1 MPGQISNLEKSF
13 KTAGN
18 VVSTISNIADLFAY
32 ISPPLEVI
40 AEPLNLL
47 STGFTVGNQLNDLY
61 KLSKDK
67 KLTPNEKAVED
78 VTIATEIL
86 PYKHLADV
94 GEKAID
100 VIQANYNNFTKG
112 KGSGIS
118 EPAVNR
124 FFDNFSSKFLGWK

>member
-18 VVSTISNIADLFAY
+18 VVSTISNIADLLAY
-32 ISPPLEVI
+32 ISPPLEII
-40 AEPLNLL
+40 AQPLSLL

-67 KLTPNEKAVED
+67 KLTPNEKAVEA
-78 VTIATEIL
+78 VAIATEIL

-100 VIQANYNNFTKG
+100 VIKANYNQG
-112 KGSGIS
+112 KGAAIK
-118 EPAVNR
+118 ETKVNQ
-124 FFDNFSSKFLGWK
+124 FFDNFASKFLGWK